1 MRRALPY
8 QALGFLF
15 PVILPHTLASTPLAC
30 LDAFRLV
37 HQIQQMIAKGF
48 LSEIPASAQGI
59 LRRRVDLSVVF
70 GCTCLQPLAMRGPA
84 DPRDRLRLGRRCRVT
99 GESDERDR
107 ALAKNRENQHQKA
120 GQACLGELQMRLEE
134 FAKSLHYQS
143 GDLGIV
149 DFCVH
154 NQWITPQVVI
164 C

>member
-1 MRRALPY
+1 
-8 QALGFLF
+8 
-15 PVILPHTLASTPLAC
+15 
-30 LDAFRLV
+30 
-37 HQIQQMIAKGF
+37 
-48 LSEIPASAQGI
+48 
-59 LRRRVDLSVVF
+59 
-70 GCTCLQPLAMRGPA
+70 
-84 DPRDRLRLGRRCRVT
+84 VT
-99 GESDERDR
+99 GEPDERDR

-164 C
+164 Y